1 MMNIDE
7 IFKEQALKDLR
18 QGICK
23 VTFTKANGE
32 IRVMHCTLNESELP
46 PQKHIEEEIQKK
58 KPNPNALAVWD
69 VQKKDWRSFRWDSI
83 KEFSTEFNV

>member
-1 MMNIDE
+1 MNID
-7 IFKEQALKDLR
+7 KEKTLKNLK

-32 IRVMHCTLNESELP
+32 NRVMHCTLNESELP
-46 PQKHIEEEIQKK
+46 EQKHIEEEIQKK

-69 VQKKDWRSFRWDSI
+69 VQKKGWRSFRWDSI
-83 KEFSTEFNV
+83 KEFKTEFNV